1 MRNPDT
7 ILPVYHPP
15 QRAYTIPPINSNPY
29 DNRPIHPTI
38 SVVTTNGAIVKKTWF
53 TYIVEYAHVIGLGI
67 AAIGIVVAIVAVVV
81 K

>member
-15 QRAYTIPPINSNPY
+15 QRAYTIPPISSNPY
-29 DNRPIHPTI
+29 NNHPTPQTTR
-38 SVVTTNGAIVKKTWF
+38 VVTTIRANVKKTWF

-67 AAIGIVVAIVAVVV
+67 AAIGIVVAVVAVVV

>member
-1 MRNPDT
+1 MRSPDP
-7 ILPVYHPP
+7 ILPVYHLP

-29 DNRPIHPTI
+29 NNLPTPPTTR
-38 SVVTTNGAIVKKTWF
+38 VVTTNGANMKQTWF

-67 AAIGIVVAIVAVVV
+67 AAIGIVIAVIAVVV

>member
-1 MRNPDT
+1 MRNPDP

-15 QRAYTIPPINSNPY
+15 QRAYTIPPINPNPY
-29 DNRPIHPTI
+29 NNLPKPPTTR
-38 SVVTTNGAIVKKTWF
+38 VVATNKPNVEKTWF

-67 AAIGIVVAIVAVVV
+67 ATVGIVVAVIAVVV